1 VTQEGPIM
9 HTQQQIPVAVRFPAD
24 ASSGRLSQ
32 MARGLI
38 GSEVLKIAAEV
49 RALQATG
56 ADVCNLTVGDFSP
69 TEFRI
74 PKMLEDGVVEALRRG
89 ETNYPPSSGM
99 LSLRTAIQESYER
112 SFGLAYPIESVLVAG
127 GARPIIYAVYRAV
140 CDPGDRVVY
149 PVPSWNNNHYVH
161 LCGATGVPVRCP
173 STDAFLPTA
182 EALREPLRDA
192 RLLALCSP
200 LNPSGTCFTAATLG
214 AICDRVLAENARPE
228 RAGRPLYLMYDQV
241 YWMLTFG
248 ATQHVDPVGLRPEM
262 APYTIYVDGISKAFA
277 ATGVRIGWAVGPPD
291 VVDRMSSHLGHVGA
305 WAPRAE
311 QVATTA
317 WLAAPAA
324 IESYRRDLV
333 AGLETRLEALHE
345 GFRALARAGH
355 PVEAIAP
362 MGAIYLSARFDLI
375 GRKLRNGGTLA
386 TNEDIRRELLQ
397 RAGLAMVPFQAF
409 GLDEESGWFRL
420 SVGAVSLEQI
430 RTLFPRLE
438 TVLRDMLA

>member
-1 VTQEGPIM
+1 MQ
-9 HTQQQIPVAVRFPAD
+9 TQQLQSPVAVRFSPE
-24 ASSGRLSQ
+24 SSPHRLSD

-74 PKMLEDGVVEALRRG
+74 PKLLEDGVVEALRRG

-99 LSLRTAIQESYER
+99 LPLRTAIQESLER
-112 SFGLAYPIESVLVAG
+112 WFGLVYPIESVLVAG

-140 CDPGDRVVY
+140 CDAGDRVVY

-161 LCGATGVPVRCP
+161 LCGATGVPIRCP

-182 EALREPLRDA
+182 AALREPLRDA

-200 LNPSGTCFTAATLG
+200 LNPSGTCFDADTLG
-214 AICDRVLAENARPE
+214 AICDRVLDENARPE
-228 RAGRPLYLMYDQV
+228 RAGRPLYVMYDQV

-248 ATQHVDPVGLRPEM
+248 GRRHVDPVSLRPEM

-277 ATGVRIGWAVGPPD
+277 ATGIRVGWAVGPPD

-311 QVATTA
+311 QVATTT
-317 WLAAPAA
+317 WLRSPDA
-324 IESYRRDLV
+324 IETYRRELV
-333 AGLETRLEALHE
+333 AGLETRLQALHE
-345 GFRALARAGH
+345 GFASLARAGL

-362 MGAIYLSARFDLI
+362 MGAIYLSVRFDLV
-375 GRKLRNGGTLA
+375 GRALRGGALA

-420 SVGAVSLEQI
+420 SVGAVSLDQI
-430 RTLFPRLE
+430 RALFPRLK
-438 TVLRDMLA
+438 TVLADLLA

>member
-1 VTQEGPIM
+1 M
-9 HTQQQIPVAVRFPAD
+9 HTQQLQSPVAVRFPSD
-24 ASSGRLSQ
+24 PSPHRLSD

-49 RALQATG
+49 RALQAAGT
-56 ADVCNLTVGDFSP
+56 DVCNLTVGDFSP
-69 TEFRI
+69 SEFRI
-74 PKMLEDGVVEALRRG
+74 PKMLEDGVVDALRRG

-99 LSLRTAIQESYER
+99 LPLRTAIQESFER
-112 SFGLAYPIESVLVAG
+112 GFGLSYPIESVLVAG

-161 LCGATGVPVRCP
+161 LCGATGVPVRCA

-200 LNPSGTCFTAATLG
+200 LNPTGTRFDADTLG

-228 RAGRPLYLMYDQV
+228 RAGRPLYVMYDQV

-248 ATQHVDPVGLRPEM
+248 GARHVDPVGLRPGM
-262 APYTIYVDGISKAFA
+262 APFTIYVDGISKAFA
-277 ATGVRIGWAVGPPD
+277 ATGVRVGWAVGPPD

-317 WLAAPAA
+317 WLRSPDA
-324 IESYRRDLV
+324 IESYRHELV
-333 AGLETRLEALHE
+333 TGLEARLEALHE
-345 GFRALARAGH
+345 GFQSLARAGF

-362 MGAIYLSARFDLI
+362 TGAIYLSARFDLI
-375 GRKLRNGGTLA
+375 GRALRGGGTLA

-430 RTLFPRLE
+430 RVLFPRLKS
-438 TVLRDMLA
+438 VLGEMLV